1 MPGENI
7 MSREFIERAI
17 KDTNI
22 KKLQVI
28 NDKAHDQKI
37 LDNVLRR
44 LALVFIKHLSE
55 LPRQDMNNK
64 KVFDQIL
71 INDAVRKLS

>member
-1 MPGENI
+1 MKEPSKI
-7 MSREFIERAI
+7 PTF
-17 KDTNI
+17 